1 MPVRFSEGP
10 VSTLTLVGEEQD
22 DPQRRQVR
30 HFNSTNNTFTH
41 SSAKSAEPLDTT
53 ICSSVFGRLPCLISF
68 LFFHT
73 INDLC
78 FLCHFCRKKQF
89 TSPLYPHF
97 NNLSSIVKQS
107 FILNHRTNAC
117 FSIASGN
124 QINFHQTTCG
134 CFDQISFHVFALV
147 YFPFFEITHISLSLS
162 HISTLVISPRLHIG
176 LFSISIIGI
185 LLFFPSIQNLHT
197 SSFRCFIKFHTQFFF
212 INAIFFSIFV
222 TALLLFYNSISI
234 LHIILLIASRKNLL
248 EFQSLPRQLAL
259 DSFLFH
265 ALSLLF

>member
-1 MPVRFSEGP
+1 MEQGSFRSGIGSMTMLTTTIWEIQIRTLNMPVRFSEGP

-89 TSPLYPHF
+89 TSPLYPHLI
-97 NNLSSIVKQS
+97 NLSSIVKQS

-147 YFPFFEITHISLSLS
+147 YFPFFEITHIGLSLS
-162 HISTLVISPRLHIG
+162 PISTLVISPRLHIG

-185 LLFFPSIQNLHT
+185 LLFFPSIQIFILPASDA
-197 SSFRCFIKFHTQFFF
+197 SS
-212 INAIFFSIFV
+212 
-222 TALLLFYNSISI
+222 NSI
-234 LHIILLIASRKNLL
+234 
-248 EFQSLPRQLAL
+248 P
-259 DSFLFH
+259 SF
-265 ALSLLF
+265 SS

>member
-1 MPVRFSEGP
+1 MEQGSFRNGIGCTTMLTTTIWEIQIRTLNMPVRFSEGP

-53 ICSSVFGRLPCLISF
+53 ICSSVFGRLPCLNSF
-68 LFFHT
+68 
-73 INDLC
+73 LC
-78 FLCHFCRKKQF
+78 FLCHFCRKKKKKKKF

-124 QINFHQTTCG
+124 QINFHQTTSV
-134 CFDQISFHVFALV
+134 CFDQISFHVSAFV
-147 YFPFFEITHISLSLS
+147 YFPFFGIIHIGLSLTP
-162 HISTLVISPRLHIG
+162 ISTLVTLPD
-176 LFSISIIGI
+176 
-185 LLFFPSIQNLHT
+185 
-197 SSFRCFIKFHTQFFF
+197 SSFIFGISLLVSILACSLSRSLAFFCCSPQFR
-212 INAIFFSIFV
+212 
-222 TALLLFYNSISI
+222 ISI
-234 LHIILLIASRKNLL
+234 LPASDASLNSIL
-248 EFQSLPRQLAL
+248 
-259 DSFLFH
+259 SF
-265 ALSLLF
+265 SS